1 MNINGTIF
9 KNQPIANGVVKSE
22 KKFNIAGQKTR
33 KSPGD
38 TFAYGRRRQS
48 LARLYSAS
56 DVKAKP
62 APATAYTE
70 SDSTSKK
77 MDAPEAQS
85 VQAVSAASGTS
96 KYYNVIT
103 NICAKKAGV
112 SVSASGTPNI
122 NSGIESTAYNKEL
135 NRIQGAFWC
144 QTGGWSN
151 LNGNGS
157 SECMRTALATM
168 VSINSGGTVTPDDT
182 GDGAMS
188 VTVGGTKVSR
198 EDGGTYNLSAGADS
212 GFSIYSFN
220 SAADIINAI
229 NNELKN
235 DRSVVVKT
243 TVSGMHWVT
252 VTGTKNGKPAT
263 SFSDFIG
270 VDPWYNG
277 NNENNPSPGSGSGA
291 TRKDLSGVITL
302 SSVSG
307 QNLHS
312 DYKILTYR

>member
-1 MNINGTIF
+1 M
-9 KNQPIANGVVKSE
+9 VKSE
-22 KKFNIAGQKTR
+22 KKFNTVGSKTR

-48 LARLYSAS
+48 LACLYSAS
-56 DVKAKP
+56 DVKAKS

-70 SDSTSKK
+70 SDSTSKTT
-77 MDAPEAQS
+77 DAPEAQS

-122 NSGIESTAYNKEL
+122 NSGIESTTYNKEL

-144 QTGGWSN
+144 QTGGWEAFGN
-151 LNGNGS
+151 NGAK
-157 SECMRTALATM
+157 ECMRTALATM
-168 VSINSGGTVTPDDT
+168 VSINSGVTVTPDDT
-182 GDGAMS
+182 GDGASS
-188 VTVGGTKVSR
+188 VTVGRTTVSR
-198 EDGGTYNLSAGADS
+198 EDGGTYDLSAGADS

-220 SAADIINAI
+220 SAADIISAI

-235 DRSVVVKT
+235 DRSVALKST
-243 TVSGMHWVT
+243 TSNGGPHWVT
-252 VTGTKNGKPAT
+252 ITGTKNGKAAT
-263 SFSDFIG
+263 SFSDFTG

-277 NNENNPSPGSGSGA
+277 NNENNPSTGSGLGS
-291 TRKDLSGVITL
+291 TQNNYSGVITI

-307 QNLHS
+307 RTLHS
-312 DYKILTYR
+312 DYRILTYR